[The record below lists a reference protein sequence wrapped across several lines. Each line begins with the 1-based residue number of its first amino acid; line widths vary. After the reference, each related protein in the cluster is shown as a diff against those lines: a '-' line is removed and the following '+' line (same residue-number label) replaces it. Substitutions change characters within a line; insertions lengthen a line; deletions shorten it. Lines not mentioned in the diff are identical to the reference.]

1 MPMTDERPA
10 QSDRRQLVQAH
21 FDRLG
26 LGDVGAW
33 IAAHRADDS
42 DDHKNHPSPQHMSY
56 NRMSR
61 EIWRLTGLYVSYE
74 TLRRWHQDD
83 TDSATDT

>member
-1 MPMTDERPA
+1 MMTDERPA
-10 QSDRRQLVQAH
+10 QSDRRLLVQAH

-33 IAAHRADDS
+33 IQERRGEHTS
-42 DDHKNHPSPQHMSY
+42 FGT
-56 NRMSR
+56 MSR
-61 EIWRLTGLYVSYE
+61 MLYGLTHIDVSYE

-83 TDSATDT
+83 EQAPDASDT